1 MKDPTIIMEKL
12 NQIQDKINILKSNSE
27 SLRINKKSN
36 DESLNL
42 ISPVAP
48 KVYTAPEPQVIPPK
62 TPITPIIK
70 VKTIPPPPIR
80 KSEIKES
87 STSKTPPKTKI
98 KESSS
103 DVFIPTRKTN
113 IKESPTPRAP
123 PTTKESPIAK
133 TPIRKKET
141 REIMDENPVVE
152 KQSPTLSACIITSPS
167 YIDIDSDGY
176 SITSD
181 FIQLYNGKILRCP
194 SLTLAGSFCQLKDP
208 NKSNIWE
215 FMDAEMGVR
224 GRLRRMSSFLELIL
238 EAGKWTHFKCQGKIR
253 IIGNLQNQT
262 IEFNKQIVAAKGK
275 NENDE
280 QSELVIKSYTPLTLS
295 DINMGTIFIIS
306 FMSRQS
312 HILEIK

>member
-27 SLRINKKSN
+27 SLRMNKKSN
-36 DESLNL
+36 EESVNL

-48 KVYTAPEPQVIPPK
+48 KVYTAPEPQVTPPK

-80 KSEIKES
+80 KTTQMKES
-87 STSKTPPKTKI
+87 PTSN

-113 IKESPTPRAP
+113 MKESPTPKARS
-123 PTTKESPIAK
+123 TTKDSPIAK

-208 NKSNIWE
+208 SKSNIWE

-238 EAGKWTHFKCQGKIR
+238 EAGKWTHFTCQGKIR

>member
-27 SLRINKKSN
+27 SLRINNKKSN
-36 DESLNL
+36 DESVNL

-80 KSEIKES
+80 KIE
-87 STSKTPPKTKI
+87 I

-113 IKESPTPRAP
+113 MKDSPTPKASP
-123 PTTKESPIAK
+123 KTKDSPIAK
-133 TPIRKKET
+133 TPIRKRET
-141 REIMDENPVVE
+141 REIMEENPVVE

-215 FMDAEMGVR
+215 FLDAEMGVR

-238 EAGKWTHFKCQGKIR
+238 EPGKWTHFTCLGKIR

>member
-36 DESLNL
+36 EESVNL
-42 ISPVAP
+42 INPIAP

-80 KSEIKES
+80 KTTEVKESPTKSNIKE
-87 STSKTPPKTKI
+87 K
-98 KESSS
+98 SS

-113 IKESPTPRAP
+113 MKESPTPKASP
-123 PTTKESPIAK
+123 KTKSPIAK
-133 TPIRKKET
+133 TPIRKRET
-141 REIMDENPVVE
+141 REIMEENPVVE

-208 NKSNIWE
+208 SKSNIWE

-238 EAGKWTHFKCQGKIR
+238 EAGKWTHFTCQGKIR